1 MKKHIF
7 FFIAALSV
15 FTVVYTQP
23 ANMGGGLMLS
33 SGYHFKN
40 VNYDFN
46 KSGNLALAFKH
57 VHKISLPIELAPS
70 FVFFYPHVT
79 KNLYSKTTIST
90 VIFDID
96 GHYKFNSLDR
106 FEFYGIAGLN
116 ILLAWKRDKSTAAV
130 PTSPTGTPGPAGEP
144 VILKERDKAMG
155 LNLGAGSYMKLND
168 QFKLYL
174 DMKYTV
180 SKYSQ
185 FSLSTGILIDIDW
198 LKKHEN
204 TL

>member
-7 FFIAALSV
+7 FFLAALAI
-15 FTVVYTQP
+15 FRVVYTQP

-40 VNYDFN
+40 LNYDFN
-46 KSGNLALAFKH
+46 KSGNVALTLKH
-57 VHKISLPIELAPS
+57 VHKISLPIEIAPS
-70 FVFFYPHVT
+70 FVFFFPHVT
-79 KNLYSKTTIST
+79 KNLYEKTTIST
-90 VIFDID
+90 VVFDID

-106 FEFYGIAGLN
+106 FEFYGVAGLN
-116 ILLAWKRDKSTAAV
+116 ILLAWKRDKYTAAV
-130 PTSPTGTPGPAGEP
+130 PNGPTGTPGPIGEP
-144 VILKERDKAMG
+144 VILKERDKATG
-155 LNLGAGSYMKLND
+155 LNLGAGTYMKLTD

-174 DMKYTV
+174 DMKYTI

-185 FSLSTGILIDIDW
+185 FTFNTGILIDIDW